1 MAKFIPMAPTTPD
14 KATAVSLIFL
24 PEGVAVEAA
33 LEFSEGFDGFKT
45 DSGSLAWGSLWGEI
59 SPRGSTLGESVF
71 HSYFTTRIRI
81 FTLLN
86 PEHFRDVGQVDPKQD

>member
-1 MAKFIPMAPTTPD
+1 MDT
-14 KATAVSLIFL
+14 
-24 PEGVAVEAA
+24 A
-33 LEFSEGFDGFKT
+33 LEFKT

-59 SPRGSTLGESVF
+59 NPRVSMLGESIF

-81 FTLLN
+81 FTFLS